1 MDAPLPRGYLRKRR
15 GRARAVT
22 LLAVLV
28 TLLFGAWVARLETR
42 PPGLSRAQLWTGK
55 VTRGDFAMRVQ
66 GAGVLRPEE
75 VRWLTA
81 ESPGR
86 VEAVL
91 VKPGTRVTPETS
103 VVRLENLDLRLQAD
117 QALRDVQAAQAQAL
131 ALEHQQAQE
140 ELSLEQQLGL
150 LRDNLSD
157 ASRRAAAYQ
166 EGAGLIVPRND
177 SERERDRAAALSEQ
191 VTLADGKLALLRRWG
206 PRQRQVAEA
215 QSAQLD
221 RVYAVRRQM
230 LDRLLVRAPAD
241 GTVQEMLVE
250 PGQWVLPGAAVAKL
264 RVSDRLEALLRI
276 PADEVGAVTLGQ
288 RVLVRAGFGRAPEG
302 NIPGSVRRIAP
313 AAQESTVDVEVALEG
328 PLPENARAD
337 QAVDGTI
344 ETRLIPSTLSL
355 ARPVN
360 IPMGETVPLYRI
372 DPATGLVH
380 REQVKLGLV
389 STDSVQIL
397 AGLSEGDEIILS
409 DLSRYSAHDTL
420 RLE

>member
-28 TLLFGAWVARLETR
+28 TLLFGALVARLETR

-264 RVSDRLEALLRI
+264 RVSDRLAALLRI